1 MPTDL
6 QMLFLYYSQK
16 HNPTS
21 FDVIMNIHSIFPN
34 DNLKYLVLLDTYLSW
49 KPHVAYKKVKTQ
61 LSRACG
67 VLYKRKNYKTQS
79 VLKVVYN
86 ALIHHYITQSA
97 IGDVLQTVAH
107 RCAGI
112 IYYHSPHMGFALDD
126 YNLSSPRWHGWFNDA
141 LDKAFRDFFFH

>member
-67 VLYKRKNYKTQS
+67 VLYKSNNYKTQS

-126 YNLSSPRWHGWFNDA
+126 YNLSSPR
-141 LDKAFRDFFFH
+141 